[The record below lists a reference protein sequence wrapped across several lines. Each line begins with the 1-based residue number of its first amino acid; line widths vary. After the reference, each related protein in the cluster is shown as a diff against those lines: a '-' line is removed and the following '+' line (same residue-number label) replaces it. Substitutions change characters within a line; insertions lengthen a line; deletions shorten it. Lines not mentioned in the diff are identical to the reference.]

1 MAPST
6 GAGTTAP
13 TVSHTTTSQTSPCSW
28 PGPARRLAA
37 AVELARHEIP
47 VLLVERRT
55 ILDAHARP
63 VEATESRYAG
73 DRYALFVSFEVE
85 APGRSRAPS
94 ADVERRP

>member
-13 TVSHTTTSQTSPCSW
+13 TVFAHDDIADIPVLVAGA
-28 PGPARRLAA
+28 GPAGLAA

-55 ILDAHARP
+55 IL
-63 VEATESRYAG
+63 S
-73 DRYALFVSFEVE
+73 
-85 APGRSRAPS
+85 
-94 ADVERRP
+94 